1 MSTATAT
8 CREQRDQH
16 HLRRDRARMTMF
28 HAKTMLLYVCG
39 LVRARADS
47 GAIITMQVIGSVDA
61 DHSVPTAKS
70 TLTSSITLHKK
81 LIV

>member
-47 GAIITMQVIGSVDA
+47 GAIITMQVIG
-61 DHSVPTAKS
+61 
-70 TLTSSITLHKK
+70 
-81 LIV
+81 